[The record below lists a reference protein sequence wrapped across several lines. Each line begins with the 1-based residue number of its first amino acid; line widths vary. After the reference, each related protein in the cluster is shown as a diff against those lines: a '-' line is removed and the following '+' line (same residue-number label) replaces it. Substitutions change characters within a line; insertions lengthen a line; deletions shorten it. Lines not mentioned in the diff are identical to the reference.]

1 MNGSDATA
9 AGLPFLRAPHDVLR
23 DGLPTLKEDA
33 RVVHPVEA
41 VQKQARAL
49 ARSWRRGVAAAPGG
63 TWAGGAAS
71 ARALCVIMLNIGCVC
86 AHG

>member
-33 RVVHPVEA
+33 RLVHPVEA
-41 VQKQARAL
+41 VQKQARAHAL
-49 ARSWRRGVAAAPGG
+49 SGTGAEAWWPRRGG
-63 TWAGGAAS
+63 TGAGGAAS
-71 ARALCVIMLNIGCVC
+71 ARAL
-86 AHG
+86 